1 MQKKYVVGFSFYQL
15 STFAVICYFDFS
27 LTFFLMSIRVDL
39 TFSSFSICNFNLL
52 NFFSLIAEL
61 AECSPIIIQNS
72 SNPASRKNL
81 DVQPYKVLLLTCMV
95 NCTVGTPTPRLC
107 PVVQWSVHWALS
119 WTTRGLVLAR
129 ARRCALETCEKK
141 KVLALLLDLAKSIYY
156 LISQCFFFSL
166 ILAPTNQLQLLSSFF
181 QRLENCPV
189 KIVSRYCHMFQS
201 FCSKWVVQ
209 LIPYLC
215 VCKGV

>member
-1 MQKKYVVGFSFYQL
+1 MQKKYVVGFSFYKL

-81 DVQPYKVLLLTCMV
+81 DVQPYKVLLLTCVV
-95 NCTVGTPTPRLC
+95 NCTAGTPTPRLC
-107 PVVQWSVHWALS
+107 PVVQWSVH
-119 WTTRGLVLAR
+119 
-129 ARRCALETCEKK
+129 
-141 KVLALLLDLAKSIYY
+141 
-156 LISQCFFFSL
+156 
-166 ILAPTNQLQLLSSFF
+166 
-181 QRLENCPV
+181 
-189 KIVSRYCHMFQS
+189 
-201 FCSKWVVQ
+201 
-209 LIPYLC
+209 
-215 VCKGV
+215 

>member
-1 MQKKYVVGFSFYQL
+1 MVGFSFYQL

-81 DVQPYKVLLLTCMV
+81 DVQPYKVLLLTCVV
-95 NCTVGTPTPRLC
+95 NCTAGTPTPRLC
-107 PVVQWSVHWALS
+107 PVVQWSVH
-119 WTTRGLVLAR
+119 
-129 ARRCALETCEKK
+129 
-141 KVLALLLDLAKSIYY
+141 
-156 LISQCFFFSL
+156 
-166 ILAPTNQLQLLSSFF
+166 
-181 QRLENCPV
+181 
-189 KIVSRYCHMFQS
+189 
-201 FCSKWVVQ
+201 
-209 LIPYLC
+209 
-215 VCKGV
+215 